1 MSKDLTKEQENLI
14 DTRVELELD
23 GEITKTME
31 VYNYIFEK
39 RKNEIIQK
47 EYIK

>member
-23 GEITKTME
+23 GEITRSGEAYEYVFNKL
-31 VYNYIFEK
+31 
-39 RKNEIIQK
+39 KNEIIK
-47 EYIK
+47 REYI